1 MRYHVT
7 HETKYIYDSKV
18 TLSQQLLHM
27 TPRNTQYQYCEW
39 HQLELSPKPT
49 ERIQNVDY
57 FGNFSDYLAI
67 FSPHQELIVTSKFS
81 VRLESRLQ
89 LSAMMNSQ
97 SWEQVKQHLNQ
108 EGSNDIE
115 ASSFLYSSPK
125 VKCSES
131 LAEYALPSFWQGR
144 PLIEAVFDLTKRI
157 YTEFKFDSEATD
169 VSTPLDQVLAGRRG
183 VCQDFA
189 HLMIGCLRSIGL
201 SCRYVSG
208 YILTHPPAGTPRLIG
223 ADASHAWVS
232 VYCPDYGWVD
242 FDPTNNSLV
251 QHEHITVAWGRDF
264 SDVSPM
270 RGVVLG
276 GGKQELEVS
285 VTVTPEDLVSTY

>member
-1 MRYHVT
+1 MRYNVF
-7 HETKYIYDSKV
+7 HETKYAYDSMV

-27 TPRNTQYQYCEW
+27 TPRNTKYQFCEW
-39 HQLELSPKPT
+39 HQLNLSPSPT

-67 FSPHQELIVTSKFS
+67 FTPHKELVVASKFS
-81 VRLESRLQ
+81 VNLDNRPKLADMTESPNWEEVRRQLNINSNKNLEAVSYL
-89 LSAMMNSQ
+89 
-97 SWEQVKQHLNQ
+97 
-108 EGSNDIE
+108 
-115 ASSFLYSSPK
+115 FSSPK
-125 VKCSES
+125 VKCSEA
-131 LAEYALPSFWQGR
+131 LAEYAMPSFGQSR
-144 PLIEAVFDLTKRI
+144 PLIDAVFDLTKRI
-157 YTEFKFDSEATD
+157 YHEFEFDSGATD
-169 VSTPLDQVLAGRRG
+169 VSTPLDQVLAGRSG

-189 HLMIGCLRSIGL
+189 HLMIGCMRSIGL

-208 YILTHPPAGTPRLIG
+208 YILTHPPAGSERLIG

-232 VYCPDYGWVD
+232 VYCPVYGWVD

-276 GGKQELEVS
+276 GGEQKLKVS
-285 VTVTPEDLVSTY
+285 VTVTPEELIAT

>member
-1 MRYHVT
+1 MRYNVF
-7 HETKYIYDSKV
+7 HETKYAYDSMV

-27 TPRNTQYQYCEW
+27 TPRNTKYQFCEW
-39 HQLELSPKPT
+39 HKLNLSPSPA

-67 FSPHQELIVTSKFS
+67 FTPHKELVVASKFS
-81 VRLESRLQ
+81 VNLDNRPKLVDMTESPNWEEVRRQLNINSNKNLEAVSYL
-89 LSAMMNSQ
+89 
-97 SWEQVKQHLNQ
+97 
-108 EGSNDIE
+108 
-115 ASSFLYSSPK
+115 FSSPK
-125 VKCSES
+125 VKCSEA
-131 LAEYALPSFWQGR
+131 LVEYAMPSFGQGR
-144 PLIEAVFDLTKRI
+144 PLIDAVFDLTKRI
-157 YTEFKFDSEATD
+157 YHEFEFDPGATD
-169 VSTPLDQVLAGRRG
+169 VSTPLDQVLAGRSG

-208 YILTHPPAGTPRLIG
+208 YILTHPPAGSERLIG

-232 VYCPDYGWVD
+232 VYCPVYGWVD

-276 GGKQELEVS
+276 GGEQKLKVS
-285 VTVTPEDLVSTY
+285 VTVTPEELIAT